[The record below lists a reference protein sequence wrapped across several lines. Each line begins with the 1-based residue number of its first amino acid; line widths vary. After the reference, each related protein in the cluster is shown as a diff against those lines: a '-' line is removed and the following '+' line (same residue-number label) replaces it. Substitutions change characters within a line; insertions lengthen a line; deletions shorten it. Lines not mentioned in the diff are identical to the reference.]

1 MGDAARAVESVE
13 RFLHRH
19 VEATH
24 APGMAVA
31 LTDRQR
37 TLAVL
42 TSGYAELAAKTP
54 VVPEHLFQI
63 GSISK
68 GFTAIALLQEREA
81 GRLDLEAPVT
91 AYLPWFEVRSRFA
104 PITIHHLLSHSSG
117 IVQGTDY
124 TAEALHEV
132 WSLRETETGFPP
144 GEGYLYSNA
153 GFKALG
159 LVLEA
164 VAGKPWWE
172 VVRER
177 ILEPL
182 EMTSTDPITTHDT
195 RRRLAVGYW
204 PPYDDRPW
212 HTSHG
217 WVEATWVESGT
228 ADGTICSP
236 VGELAAYARL
246 LLNDG
251 AGAAGPVISPESF
264 ALMTQRATP
273 APDEGA
279 FYGYGVRW
287 LDESGL
293 LLLGHSGSTLGY
305 CGWVLTDPQAGIGA
319 AVLANAYVERLSVV
333 RYAVSAMR
341 AAVLGEE
348 VPPPSEPDSPAR
360 VRNAEEFVGEYR
372 SPRRRMSIVAEGE
385 GLALELE
392 AGRVPFERRSDDDFV
407 VPNPAFELFPLRF
420 VREGD
425 SVVAATHGPDH
436 YVRDG
441 EPVDVPSPVEWDAFV
456 GHWRSHDPWF
466 SNFRVFVRSG
476 RLVLAGSTA
485 DDEGDWELT
494 ALPDGSFRVGDERSP
509 DRVVFDTV
517 IDRRA
522 TRAVFDAAPFY
533 RTFTP

>member
-1 MGDAARAVESVE
+1 MGDPARAVESVE
-13 RFLHRH
+13 SLLHRH
-19 VEATH
+19 VEATR
-24 APGMAVA
+24 APGMALA
-31 LTDRQR
+31 LTDRER
-37 TLAVL
+37 TLAVI
-42 TSGYAELAAKTP
+42 TSGYADLAARVP
-54 VVPEHLFQI
+54 VAAEHLFQI

-68 GFTAIALLQEREA
+68 GFTAIALLKEREA
-81 GRLDLEAPVT
+81 GHLDLDAPVT
-91 AYLPWFEVRSRFA
+91 EYLPWFEVRSRFA

-117 IVQGTDY
+117 IVQGTDF

-144 GEGYLYSNA
+144 GEGYLYSNV

-172 VVRER
+172 IVRER

-182 EMTSTDPITTHDT
+182 EMDSTDPITTHET

-204 PPYDDRPW
+204 PPFDDRPW
-212 HTSHG
+212 HTGHG
-217 WVEATWVESGT
+217 WVEATWVESAT

-246 LLNDG
+246 LLNGG
-251 AGAAGPVISPESF
+251 AGPAGPLMLPESF

-279 FYGYGVRW
+279 FYGYGVKW
-287 LDESGL
+287 LEERGVP
-293 LLLGHSGSTLGY
+293 LLGHSGSTLGY
-305 CGWVLTDPQAGIGA
+305 CGWVFTDPEAGVGA
-319 AVLANAYVERLSVV
+319 VVLANAYVERLSVL

-341 AAVLGEE
+341 AAVMDEE
-348 VPPPSEPDSPAR
+348 LPPPPDSDPPER
-360 VRNAEEFVGEYR
+360 VRNAAEFAGEYHL
-372 SPRRRMSIVAEGE
+372 SRRTVNLVASGD
-385 GLALELE
+385 GLALEH
-392 AGRVPFERRSDDDFV
+392 AGGRVALERRAGDDFV
-407 VPNPAFELFPLRF
+407 APDPAFELFPLRF
-420 VREGD
+420 VREAER
-425 SVVAATHGPDH
+425 VVAVTHGPDH

-441 EPVDVPSPVEWDAFV
+441 EPLEVEHPPEWNALV

-466 SNFRVFVRSG
+466 SNFRVFVRAG

-485 DDEGDWELT
+485 DDEGDWELVP
-494 ALPDGSFRVGDERSP
+494 LPDGSFRVGDERSP
-509 DRVVFDTV
+509 DRIRFDAV
-517 IDRRA
+517 IDGRP
-522 TRAVFDAAPFY
+522 TRAIYDAAPFY